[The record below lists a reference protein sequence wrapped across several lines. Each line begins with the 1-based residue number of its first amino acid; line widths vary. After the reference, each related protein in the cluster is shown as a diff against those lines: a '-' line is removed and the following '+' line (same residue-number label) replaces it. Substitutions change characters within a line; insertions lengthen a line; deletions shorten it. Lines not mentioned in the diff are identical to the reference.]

1 MRAGRITVSTRTFSV
16 VDLPTPDAGAGQVRI
31 KVEAAGV
38 CLSDVHFLEG
48 VLSPGH
54 LVGDQVTLG
63 HEVAGVVDQVGAGI
77 KSVLVGDRVVV
88 IAGERN
94 GAQQITTMGFDYDGG
109 WAQYVVT
116 KAELV
121 IQIPDSLSFEEA
133 AIIPDAVST
142 PWAAISSTAKMQAGE
157 NAAVFGVG
165 GLGIHAV
172 QLLKIIGCNKV
183 IAIDP
188 REDARA
194 NALSRGADFAFSP
207 DDPEIKAHRG
217 LHAAFDFAGVSSV
230 RKQAL
235 SLLGEQGRLVIVGIA
250 NEPIVIP
257 NDMAFTYMRT
267 QIMGHYGSEAHHLRE
282 LVEFARDGRL
292 DLSRSI
298 TQVMP
303 LEMAAQ
309 ALSDLANK
317 VGNPIRIILKPQ
329 SCKLL
334 VV

>member
-1 MRAGRITVSTRTFSV
+1 MRAGRITVSTRAFDV
-16 VDLPTPDAGAGQVRI
+16 VDVPTPDAGSGQVRI
-31 KVEAAGV
+31 KVAAAGV

-48 VLSPGH
+48 ILSPGY
-54 LVGDQVTLG
+54 LVGDHVTLG
-63 HEVAGVVDQVGAGI
+63 HEVAGVVDQVGAG
-77 KSVLVGDRVVV
+77 VAGVAVGDRVVV

-94 GAQQITTMGFDYDGG
+94 AALHITTMGFDYDGG
-109 WAQYVVT
+109 WAEYVVT

-121 IQIPDSLSFEEA
+121 AKIPDSLPFEQA

-142 PWAAISSTAKMQAGE
+142 PWAAISSTGKVQAGE
-157 NAAVFGVG
+157 TAVVFGVG

-172 QLLKIIGCNKV
+172 QLLKIVGCSKV

-194 NALSRGADFAFSP
+194 NALARGADFAFAP
-207 DDPEIKAHRG
+207 DDVEIKKHRG
-217 LHAAFDFAGVSSV
+217 LNVAFDFAGVTPV

-267 QIMGHYGSEAHHLRE
+267 QIMGHYGSEAHHVRE
-282 LVEFARDGRL
+282 LIEFAGDGRL
-292 DLSRSI
+292 DLSHSV
-298 TQVMP
+298 TQVLP
-303 LEMAAQ
+303 LEQAGQ
-309 ALSDLANK
+309 ALDTLANK
-317 VGNPIRIILKPQ
+317 VGNPIRIVLKP
-329 SCKLL
+329 
-334 VV
+334 

>member
-1 MRAGRITVSTRTFSV
+1 MRAGQITVSTRSFAV
-16 VDLPTPDAGAGQVRI
+16 VDVPTPVAGAGQVRI

-48 VLSPGH
+48 ILSPGY
-54 LVGDQVTLG
+54 LDGDQVTLG
-63 HEVAGVVDQVGAGI
+63 HEVAGVVDQVGAGVT
-77 KSVLVGDRVVV
+77 SAAVGDRVVV

-94 GAQQITTMGFDYDGG
+94 SASKITTMGFDYNGG
-109 WAQYVVT
+109 WAEYVVT

-121 IQIPDSLSFEEA
+121 AAIPDSLPFEQA

-142 PWAAISSTAKMQAGE
+142 PWAAISSTAKMTAGE
-157 NAAVFGVG
+157 SAVVFGVG

-172 QLLKIIGCNKV
+172 QLLKIIGCSKV

-194 NALSRGADFAFSP
+194 NAIARGADFAFAP
-207 DDPEIKAHRG
+207 DDPEIKKHRG
-217 LHAAFDFAGVSSV
+217 LNAAFDFAGVTPV

-267 QIMGHYGSEAHHLRE
+267 QILGHYGSEDHHVRE
-282 LVEFARDGRL
+282 LIEFAREGKL
-292 DLSRSI
+292 DLSQSV
-298 TQVMP
+298 TEVMP
-303 LEMAAQ
+303 LEKAAE
-309 ALSDLANK
+309 ALDKLANK
-317 VGNPIRIILKPQ
+317 VGNPIRIVLKP
-329 SCKLL
+329 
-334 VV
+334 

>member
-1 MRAGRITVSTRTFSV
+1 MRAGRITVSTRAFDV
-16 VDLPTPDAGAGQVRI
+16 VDVPTPDAGSGQVRI
-31 KVEAAGV
+31 KVAAAGV

-48 VLSPGH
+48 ILSPGY
-54 LVGDQVTLG
+54 LVGDHVTLG
-63 HEVAGVVDQVGAGI
+63 HEVAGVVDQVGAG
-77 KSVLVGDRVVV
+77 VAGVAVGDRVVV

-94 GAQQITTMGFDYDGG
+94 AALQITTMGFDYDGG
-109 WAQYVVT
+109 WAEYVVT

-121 IQIPDSLSFEEA
+121 AKIPDSLPFEQA

-142 PWAAISSTAKMQAGE
+142 PWAAISSTGKVQAGE
-157 NAAVFGVG
+157 TAVVFGVG

-172 QLLKIIGCNKV
+172 QLLKIVGCSKV

-194 NALSRGADFAFSP
+194 NALARGADFAFAP
-207 DDPEIKAHRG
+207 DDVEIKKHRG
-217 LHAAFDFAGVSSV
+217 LNVAFDFAGVTPV

-267 QIMGHYGSEAHHLRE
+267 QIMGHYGSEAHHVRE
-282 LVEFARDGRL
+282 LIEFAGDGRL
-292 DLSRSI
+292 DLSHSV
-298 TQVMP
+298 TQVLP
-303 LEMAAQ
+303 LEQAGQ
-309 ALSDLANK
+309 ALDTLANK
-317 VGNPIRIILKPQ
+317 VGNPIRIVLKP
-329 SCKLL
+329 
-334 VV
+334 